1 MPQIYLDYDQESL
14 DRQLNLRARWPEHVE
29 FFDRWAAMSEAVRAE
44 RRCLC
49 DLAYGKAALQRL
61 DLFLPEP
68 SDRPPS
74 LIAFIHGGYWQS
86 LDKSDFSF
94 PAPAFL
100 DHGIAFAS
108 LNYSLA
114 PAAKISE
121 MVAEIRQALSWLS
134 DQAESLGIDRQGIVV
149 AGHSAGGHLAAMAGL
164 TDWEAMGRR
173 NAQLR
178 AVVSVSG
185 LYDLEPARLSYHNAV
200 LHLTEEDARDGSPLH
215 RLWPV
220 TVPYL
225 LAVGGDE
232 TEEFLRQQKVFAE
245 MSRDR
250 GVPVEEEVLAGQH
263 HFSIVDALANPD
275 HALFGAVRALAQSSR

>member
-29 FFDRWAAMSEAVRAE
+29 FFARWAATSEAVRAE

-68 SDRPPS
+68 GDRPPS

-86 LDKSDFSF
+86 LDKSEFSF

-134 DQAESLGIDRQGIVV
+134 DQADSLGIDRQRIVV

-173 NAQLR
+173 NSPLW

-185 LYDLEPARLSYHNAV
+185 LYDLEPARLSYHNAI
-200 LHLTEEDARDGSPLH
+200 LRLSENGARDCSPLH
-215 RLWPV
+215 GLRPV
-220 TVPYL
+220 AVPFL

-245 MSRDR
+245 MSRDK
-250 GVPVEEEVLAGQH
+250 GVPVEEKVLAGRH
-263 HFSIVDALANPD
+263 HFSIVDALADPG
-275 HALFGAVRALAQSSR
+275 HALFDAVRALAQGSR